1 MKPIATYNQKQE
13 RAADPVR
20 FEPALVEAVLEGV
33 KAGAIDLETTGRGK
47 LDLPGR
53 KEGPEVDSAKRR
65 IEAPYLQVVMTRIW
79 DEESRHGSSLLQLA
93 TFQRLGGA
101 VGIVQKHL
109 DEVLGRLS
117 RSERAVA
124 EVALTYLVTP
134 SGTKIALEPSY
145 LAERTG
151 HSAERIASVLDRLA
165 SSDCRVL
172 RKLDSSGQTVTRY
185 EIFHDVLARVVV
197 DDYVPRIKR
206 RRIRNWLIGMA
217 ASLLLAIGLFG
228 FAGWEWWQAQKATNI
243 AQDAY
248 KQVQDAKGKIETQA
262 RLALSRQL
270 GLQVKTSLEESYP
283 RALLLGA
290 EALYRGS
297 EKWEAR
303 DGLMRGEFTAGHRF
317 VLKPKRGQC
326 LERGVRCRW
335 EDARCRILQGRDRR
349 GGALGRGAAT
359 SGHPAEGRGGRCP
372 GRGVRGRREDARR
385 CVLQWRDRRGGAL
398 GRGAAHWAPH

>member
-1 MKPIATYNQKQE
+1 MISIREDAVAQLDRFKGRIPGLFDNTLRIDPLDREQARQAIVKPIATYNQKQE
-13 RAADPVR
+13 RPADPVR
-20 FEPALVEAVLEGV
+20 FEPALVDAVLKGV
-33 KAGAIDLETTGRGK
+33 KAGAIDLETQGRGK

-53 KEGPEVDSAKRR
+53 KGGAESDSAKPR

-79 DEESRHGSSLLQLA
+79 DEESRRGSSLLRLE
-93 TFQRLGGA
+93 TFQHLGGA

-109 DEVLGRLS
+109 DEVLRRLS
-117 RSERAVA
+117 WSERAVA
-124 EVALTYLVTP
+124 EEALTYLVTP

-145 LAERTG
+145 LAEKTG
-151 HSAERIASVLDRLA
+151 HSVERIASVLDRLA

-206 RRIRNWLIGMA
+206 RRFRSWLIGMA
-217 ASLLLAIGLFG
+217 AALLLAIGLFG

-262 RLALSRQL
+262 RVALSRQL
-270 GLQVKTSLEESYP
+270 GLQVETSLAESYP

-290 EALYRGS
+290 EALYRDS
-297 EKWEAR
+297 ETWEAR
-303 DGLMRGEFTAGHRF
+303 GGLMRAVNSRPGVDAFLSQNEGSVSDVAFAADGKTLAAGF
-317 VLKPKRGQC
+317 SRGRPAAWC
-326 LERGVRCRW
+326 SGTW
-335 EDARCRILQGRDRR
+335 
-349 GGALGRGAAT
+349 RGAN
-359 SGHPAEGRGGRCP
+359 
-372 GRGVRGRREDARR
+372 V
-385 CVLQWRDRRGGAL
+385 
-398 GRGAAHWAPH
+398 WAPR